1 MRKFGLRQR
10 LCGSAAVL
18 AVTGA
23 GLIAA
28 PAYAQNTDAVSDDS
42 GGIVV
47 TAQRREEKAKDVPI
61 ALTTITAEKL
71 GQGDVQQLSDISK
84 LTPALRFDN
93 YGGFV
98 QPTIRGVGT
107 AVSASGAGSNV
118 GIYIDGFYAPNPLS
132 ADFQLLSVESV
143 TVLKGPQGTLF
154 GRNSTGGAIQVT
166 TSDPSHDAHGV
177 AEVSYGRFN
186 SQKYQAYVTGGLSDT
201 VAVDLAGLYRKGNG
215 YIRNITTGNAKDGA
229 YEDWSV
235 RAGLKLDVSD
245 SASFLLR
252 YTHADT
258 NDPNPNTANAYVDD
272 AGRIYSFGA
281 VLPPAFGVKTATNPR
296 EVSNNGRTD
305 FTSKVDAFQLT
316 GEFDLGFAKLTSYT
330 QFRDESSYSA
340 LDLDGTSLSVF
351 DVEFFI
357 TDKIFTQEFV
367 LASQGAGRLKW
378 SAGAFFFSDK
388 NIYHYLNGSI
398 QGAPFARISS
408 TGTDTTGIAVFA
420 DGTYELA
427 DKLFLGVGARYGQD
441 KIKNGFFDTT
451 VLAGTPTT
459 GRTNVPEVSKGSFT
473 PRVTLRYEPT
483 PSSSIYASFSRG
495 YKAPIL
501 NVAGYSTNTI
511 NAEHL
516 SAFEVGYKYAARGLS
531 FDASAYYYKYNDLQ
545 VASYIGTQSLLTNAA
560 NSRVKGVEAQLAYEV
575 TPNFSFSLAGAYLDA
590 KYDTFKGSP
599 FYSQCLDPVL
609 CGAGYGLFANQN
621 VDASGFRMARSPK
634 FTGSAGARYR
644 TKLAGGELGLSG
656 TLSYTS
662 RAYFDTV
669 QQFSQKGYELLSLR
683 AEWTDPSDRFTLA
696 VFGDNITNAKYRSQI
711 LPGPFAIQTT
721 WGSPTTYGGSVRVK
735 F

>member
-1 MRKFGLRQR
+1 MRTFGLRQR

-18 AVTGA
+18 AISAA
-23 GLIAA
+23 GLIAV
-28 PAYAQNTDAVSDDS
+28 PACAQTADEDSADS
-42 GGIVV
+42 GDIVV
-47 TAQRREEKAKDVPI
+47 TAQRREEKARDVPI
-61 ALTTITAEKL
+61 TLTTITAETL
-71 GQGDVQQLSDISK
+71 GQGDVQQLSDIAK

-93 YGGFV
+93 YGGFA

-107 AVSASGAGSNV
+107 ALAASGAGSNV
-118 GIYIDGFYAPNPLS
+118 GIYVDGFYAPNPLS

-166 TSDPSHDAHGV
+166 TSDPSHDARGL

-201 VAVDLAGLYRKGNG
+201 IAVDLAGLYRKGNG
-215 YIRNITTGNAKDGA
+215 YVRNITTGNARDGA
-229 YEDWSV
+229 YEAWSV
-235 RAGLKLDVSD
+235 RAGVKLDLSD

-258 NDPNPNTANAYVDD
+258 NDPNANTTNAYVDD
-272 AGRIYSFGA
+272 AGRVYSFGA
-281 VLPPAFGVKTATNPR
+281 VLPPAFGVKTATDPR
-296 EVSNNGRTD
+296 EVSGNGRTD

-316 GEFDLGFAKLTSYT
+316 GEFDLGFATLTSYT

-340 LDLDGTSLSVF
+340 LDLDGTSLPVF

-367 LASQGAGRLKW
+367 LASQGEGRLKW

-388 NIYHYLNGSI
+388 NKFHYLNGSI
-398 QGAPFARISS
+398 QGAPMARISS

-420 DGTYELA
+420 DASYELA
-427 DKLFLGVGARYGQD
+427 DKLFLGVGGRYGHD
-441 KIKNGFFDTT
+441 KITNGFFDTT

-459 GRTNVPEVSKGSFT
+459 GRTNVPEVSRGNFS
-473 PRVTLRYEPT
+473 PRVTLRYQPT
-483 PSSSIYASFSRG
+483 PSSSIFASFSRG

-501 NVAGYSTNTI
+501 NVNGYATNAI
-511 NAEHL
+511 NAEHI

-560 NSRVKGVEAQLAYEV
+560 DSRVYGVEAQLGYEV
-575 TPNFSFSLAGAYLDA
+575 TPNFSPTS
-590 KYDTFKGSP
+590 
-599 FYSQCLDPVL
+599 
-609 CGAGYGLFANQN
+609 
-621 VDASGFRMARSPK
+621 MRST
-634 FTGSAGARYR
+634 TGSRARRSMRSASIRCCAGLAMACLR
-644 TKLAGGELGLSG
+644 T
-656 TLSYTS
+656 
-662 RAYFDTV
+662 
-669 QQFSQKGYELLSLR
+669 
-683 AEWTDPSDRFTLA
+683 
-696 VFGDNITNAKYRSQI
+696 
-711 LPGPFAIQTT
+711 
-721 WGSPTTYGGSVRVK
+721 
-735 F
+735 